1 MKKLRGYIFSRYFL
15 GERIPQY
22 VQNLVLR
29 DYCDKKKHEYLLSA
43 TEYTM
48 GNSFLALQQTLN
60 DMKNIDGI
68 VAYSL
73 FQMPELQIDRIKV
86 YTKILKSNKEL
97 HFAVEGL
104 KISEKSDIDRIE
116 NIWLIKQTLPKC
128 YQYSE

>member
-60 DMKNIDGI
+60 DMKNI
-68 VAYSL
+68 
-73 FQMPELQIDRIKV
+73 IK
-86 YTKILKSNKEL
+86 T
-97 HFAVEGL
+97 
-104 KISEKSDIDRIE
+104 
-116 NIWLIKQTLPKC
+116 
-128 YQYSE
+128 